1 MILVHSAA
9 GLCKTPSP
17 RASMRLRLSLCWLCT
32 AAAARPLPLGFR
44 GGSAALTTNA
54 SALNATGEALDLND
68 AHDNATISNATATN
82 KTDEGLR
89 ASIKAYFRGAKE
101 LWGDVK
107 TWRRL
112 RREAKNGTTSI
123 LSWHER
129 RVKSKTIPHS
139 LRMLPILANPLPPPF
154 GLVLVGIAS
163 LVPRTLLTPE
173 FWTDGQALTFATED
187 GADVKRRHAK
197 LLDALATA
205 AGGDGKDSDRGLDAL
220 GDVGGAFGAGAS
232 LELSRLRRKHLIR
245 LARCIRPHPPSRWS
259 LHFLRTASIRERLA
273 DAARAMSEEDE
284 ALARDV
290 SLFQN
295 ASAPLS
301 PREVLEVCAERG
313 LAVGGDHARRLA
325 RLERWCEA
333 RATLL
338 SALGAGP
345 DDDSA
350 SLVLHMPALLSALL
364 EKAEEA
370 VDGDELVVA

>member
-1 MILVHSAA
+1 MPLSRVS
-9 GLCKTPSP
+9 
-17 RASMRLRLSLCWLCT
+17 LSLCCLCT
-32 AAAARPLPLGFR
+32 AAASSRPLRFR
-44 GGSAALTTNA
+44 GGSAAALTNA

-68 AHDNATISNATATN
+68 AHDNATANATTTN
-82 KTDEGLR
+82 RTDEGLR

-112 RREAKNGTTSI
+112 RREAKNGTSMN

-173 FWTDGQALTFATED
+173 FWTDNQALTFATED

-205 AGGDGKDSDRGLDAL
+205 AGGDGKDSDGGLDAL

-290 SLFQN
+290 SIVN
-295 ASAPLS
+295 ASSPALS

-370 VDGDELVVA
+370 VSDELVVA

>member
-1 MILVHSAA
+1 MLLV
-9 GLCKTPSP
+9 
-17 RASMRLRLSLCWLCT
+17 SLCCLCT
-32 AAAARPLPLGFR
+32 AAARPLPLRFR

-54 SALNATGEALDLND
+54 SALNATAEALDLND
-68 AHDNATISNATATN
+68 AHDDATAAANVTAAANATTTN
-82 KTDEGLR
+82 RTDEGLR

-112 RREAKNGTTSI
+112 RREAKNGTNVI

-173 FWTDGQALTFATED
+173 FWTDNQALTFATED

-205 AGGDGKDSDRGLDAL
+205 AGGDGKDSDGGLDAL

-290 SLFQN
+290 SPFRN
-295 ASAPLS
+295 ASTPQLS

-370 VDGDELVVA
+370 VSDELVVA

>member
-1 MILVHSAA
+1 M
-9 GLCKTPSP
+9 
-17 RASMRLRLSLCWLCT
+17 
-32 AAAARPLPLGFR
+32 
-44 GGSAALTTNA
+44 
-54 SALNATGEALDLND
+54 
-68 AHDNATISNATATN
+68 
-82 KTDEGLR
+82 
-89 ASIKAYFRGAKE
+89 
-101 LWGDVK
+101 
-107 TWRRL
+107 
-112 RREAKNGTTSI
+112 
-123 LSWHER
+123 
-129 RVKSKTIPHS
+129 
-139 LRMLPILANPLPPPF
+139 
-154 GLVLVGIAS
+154 
-163 LVPRTLLTPE
+163 VPRTLLTPE
-173 FWTDGQALTFATED
+173 FWTDNQALTFATED

-197 LLDALATA
+197 LLDALAAA
-205 AGGDGKDSDRGLDAL
+205 AGGDGKTGSDGGLDAL

-370 VDGDELVVA
+370 VGDDELVVA

>member
-1 MILVHSAA
+1 MRKLLYCIAAASAA
-9 GLCKTPSP
+9 SAATRP
-17 RASMRLRLSLCWLCT
+17 RPLRLH
-32 AAAARPLPLGFR
+32 R
-44 GGSAALTTNA
+44 GGSAAAALTNA

-112 RREAKNGTTSI
+112 RREAKNGTNMI

-129 RVKSKTIPHS
+129 RGKSKTIPHS

-173 FWTDGQALTFATED
+173 FWTDNQALTFATED

-197 LLDALATA
+197 LLDALAAA
-205 AGGDGKDSDRGLDAL
+205 AGGDGKTGSDGGLDAL

-370 VDGDELVVA
+370 VDDDELVVA